1 MNWPEVPCIDISALR
16 SNFKSDEAKQ
26 IGAEFAQAAQDV
38 GFVSIRNH
46 GIDKALIRSVEEGKF
61 SETFEFWQ
69 KN

>member
-16 SNFKSDEAKQ
+16 LNFKSEEAQ
-26 IGAEFAQAAQDV
+26 QVGAKFAQAAQDV

-61 SETFEFWQ
+61 FNLFFQ
-69 KN
+69 F